1 MSNSDVLST
10 EDAQSTK
17 PKTGALVTLRAPSA
31 RADNQKS
38 GAKLLHGPAE
48 AGGCRLTTAEGTI

>member
-10 EDAQSTK
+10 GRARHQAL
-17 PKTGALVTLRAPSA
+17 TGALVTLRAPSA

-48 AGGCRLTTAEGTI
+48 AGDCRLTTAEGTI